1 MTTARRLPLATSG
14 IFLLAAI
21 VGGLGGLAGVGFR
34 EGLLLIQELLMGQQ
48 GSMVDAATGLS
59 TSMRI
64 VIPAVGGLV
73 AGSILWLLRR
83 ETTPFGVSDTMDMVG
98 NRRSFIH
105 PLRSL
110 AQVASS
116 GCSLASGGSIGRE
129 GAITQLGTTL
139 ASVCGGV
146 FRIGPRNRIVLLACG
161 TAAGMA
167 SSYNAPLAGAI
178 FVMEVVLGS
187 FAMEI
192 FAPLVVASV
201 SSRAVTYLLLP
212 DAPAIYE
219 SNVEIFGADGAWPI
233 GLVFSA
239 LVLGLLCGVG
249 GVLFSHAMLLGKKL
263 FSRVP
268 GTPIVRL
275 ALGGL
280 AVGVIGV
287 WVPEVWGNGK
297 GAIDLIRGETGY
309 LHENA
314 VGALVAILVFKVI
327 ATSLTTGSGALGG
340 VFTPT
345 LVVGASF
352 GAFFSF
358 AADGLVGLSDS
369 QREILM
375 LVGMA
380 GICAATTHAPI
391 TSIFLIFELTQN
403 YQIILPVMLC
413 SISASL
419 VARMIHGDSFYTAR
433 LRTKSTAHTAG
444 LEELALEGNTVCD
457 VMETDAVCVDQNA
470 TIDEVMDTFSSTRR
484 DTIYVVDKQRALVG
498 RINLHD
504 IKYFLNDSTLQT
516 VVIAADLTRQ
526 AIPATPGETL
536 ARIIDRFDDPDL
548 EELAVVESAENQTV
562 IGRVTRRDLMAC
574 LSDEVLRHR
583 KLRTTFRRTEDS
595 QNIHVQLPEGS
606 QLIKLPIPDHFAGR
620 TVGSIE
626 FPDQILPLIVVQ
638 LDSEGVESRMIATPS
653 VVLAHDSKLILL
665 GPGLGLE
672 EFEKRLGQD

>member
-1 MTTARRLPLATSG
+1 MTKARRLPLATSG
-14 IFLLAAI
+14 IFVLAAL

-34 EGLLLIQELLMGQQ
+34 EGLLLMQELLMDQR
-48 GSMVDAATGLS
+48 GSMVDAASGLS
-59 TSMRI
+59 VPMRI
-64 VIPAVGGLV
+64 AIPAAGGLA
-73 AGSILWLLRR
+73 AGLILWLLRK
-83 ETTPFGVSDTMDMVG
+83 ELTPFGVSDTMDMVG
-98 NRRSFIH
+98 NRRSFVH
-105 PLRSL
+105 PFRSL

-116 GCSLASGGSIGRE
+116 ACSLASGGSLGRE

-146 FRIGPRNRIVLLACG
+146 FRIGPRNRIVILACG

-201 SSRAVTYLLLP
+201 SSRVVTDLLT

-219 SNVEIFGADGAWPI
+219 SNAELFSEGEAWSY

-263 FSRVP
+263 FAKIP

-275 ALGGL
+275 TLGGL
-280 AVGVIGV
+280 AVGIIGV
-287 WVPEVWGNGK
+287 WFPQVWGNGK
-297 GAIDLIRGETGY
+297 GAIDLIKEDY
-309 LHENA
+309 LANRA
-314 VGALVAILVFKVI
+314 IGILAAILVFKVI
-327 ATSLTTGSGALGG
+327 ATSITTGSGALGG

-345 LVVGASF
+345 LVVGASL

-358 AADGLVGLSDS
+358 AAETLVGFEGS
-369 QREILM
+369 QPEALM

-380 GICAATTHAPI
+380 GVCAATTHAPI

-413 SISASL
+413 SIAASL
-419 VARMIHGDSFYTAR
+419 VARTIHGDSFYTAR
-433 LRTKSTAHTAG
+433 LRTKSTAHTTG
-444 LEELALEGNTVCD
+444 LEELALEGNTVRD
-457 VMETDAVCVDQNA
+457 VMETDPVCVGQNA
-470 TIDEVMDTFSSTRR
+470 TIDEVMDRFSSTRR
-484 DTIYVVDKQRALVG
+484 DTIYVVDAENALVG

-516 VVIAADLTRQ
+516 VVIAADLTRK
-526 AIPATPGETL
+526 AIPATPDETL

-548 EELAVVESAENQTV
+548 EELAVVERPDKQTV
-562 IGRVTRRDLMAC
+562 VGRITRRDLMAC
-574 LSDEVLRHR
+574 LSDEVLKHR
-583 KLRTTFRRTEDS
+583 KLRTKFRREEDS
-595 QNIHVQLPEGS
+595 QNIHVQLPEGT
-606 QLIKLPIPDHFAGR
+606 QLTKLPIPDHFAGR

-626 FPDQILPLIVVQ
+626 FPFQVLPLIVVQ
-638 LDSEGVESRMIATPS
+638 IDSEGVESRTIADPS
-653 VVLAHDSKLILL
+653 IVLDCKSKLILI
-665 GPGLGLE
+665 GPELGLE
-672 EFEKRLGQD
+672 EFEARFRRN